1 MALRVNIFTVVRG
14 TETYPFILSLGITIQ
29 GIIFAVSQSKGM
41 DALFAKGC
49 SLISQF
55 MWPGELHS
63 GNSSRATRPLT
74 TSSHLYRAIPASG
87 VCPRGHI
94 PWREVEAV
102 PVQRQMDSRYLS
114 RLLRHHA
121 HGHRACGFL
130 QRRRQHLLRIS
141 VLVRGEMGSRRIH
154 LVHTHLYCAGCKY
167 LDRLY
172 PVDPPRN
179 HRDVGESPRLEN
191 GILSGSGHDIERE
204 FMVSSTSN

>member
-29 GIIFAVSQSKGM
+29 GIIFAVSQSRGL

-55 MWPGELHS
+55 MWPGEIHTYS
-63 GNSSRATRPLT
+63 SNSYQAMKPLT
-74 TSSHLYRAIPASG
+74 SSSHLYRAILTSG

-94 PWREVEAV
+94 PWREVETVSA
-102 PVQRQMDSRYLS
+102 QRQMGSRYMS
-114 RLLRHHA
+114 RHIRHHA
-121 HGHRACGFL
+121 YGHWACGFL
-130 QRRRQHLLRIS
+130 QRRRKHLLRIS

-167 LDRLY
+167 LDHLY
-172 PVDPPRN
+172 PVDPSRN
-179 HRDVGESPRLEN
+179 H
-191 GILSGSGHDIERE
+191 
-204 FMVSSTSN
+204 